1 MPFTFAHP
9 AAVLPFAKKHS
20 SYISVTAL
28 ILGSMAPDFEYFLY
42 FRPYGIIGHTW
53 AGFFYLNLLL
63 VFLLAYAYHF
73 ILKGPFITHLPK
85 PFASY
90 YKYVVDAKWGLYTW
104 KNFFVFC
111 YSALF
116 GMVTHV
122 VWDAFTH
129 KTGYFVM
136 EMPLLQQEVYSIPIY
151 KFLQHGS
158 TCFGL
163 LLLIYVLWKYRR
175 ETGQDTSLTSEKKK
189 YWASSIVVAAIIFI
203 VHALLDPYFHIFQ
216 IGGIIV
222 SGLIS
227 SFCGLLI
234 VSIVYKSRD

>member
-53 AGFFYLNLLL
+53 VGFFYLNLPL
-63 VFLLAYAYHF
+63 VFLLAYAYHR

-175 ETGQDTSLTSEKKK
+175 ETDQDTSLTAEKKK
-189 YWASSIVVAAIIFI
+189 Y
-203 VHALLDPYFHIFQ
+203 
-216 IGGIIV
+216 
-222 SGLIS
+222 
-227 SFCGLLI
+227 
-234 VSIVYKSRD
+234 